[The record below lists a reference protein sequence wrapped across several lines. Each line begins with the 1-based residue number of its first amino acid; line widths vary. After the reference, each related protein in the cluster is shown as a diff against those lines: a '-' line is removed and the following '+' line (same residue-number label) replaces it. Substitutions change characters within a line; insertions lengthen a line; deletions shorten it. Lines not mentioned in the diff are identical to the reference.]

1 MNLVRNQTGSTR
13 NSTNPTHLFE
23 VRLRRLQDRTGFR
36 LSREQEVG
44 SWTCLVR
51 NGARQE
57 NGSGPTTSVTP
68 ATLQDNSD
76 SCGRSLAT
84 G

>member
-13 NSTNPTHLFE
+13 NDTNPTHLFA
-23 VRLRRLQDRTGFR
+23 VRLRRLQDRSGFR
-36 LSREQEVG
+36 LSREQEVDF
-44 SWTCLVR
+44 WTCLVG
-51 NGARQE
+51 NGAGQE
-57 NGSGPTTSVTP
+57 NGSGPKTSVTP

>member
-13 NSTNPTHLFE
+13 NNTNPTHLFE
-23 VRLRRLQDRTGFR
+23 VCLRRLQDRSGFR
-36 LSREQEVG
+36 LSREQEVDF
-44 SWTCLVR
+44 WTCLAR
-51 NGARQE
+51 NGAGQG
-57 NGSGPTTSVTP
+57 NGSGLTTSVTP

-76 SCGRSLAT
+76 SCGRSPAT

>member
-1 MNLVRNQTGSTR
+1 MNLVRNHTGSTR
-13 NSTNPTHLFE
+13 NDTNPTHLFE
-23 VRLRRLQDRTGFR
+23 VRLRRLQDRKEFR
-36 LSREQEVG
+36 LSREQEVDF
-44 SWTCLVR
+44 WTRLVG
-51 NGARQE
+51 NGAGQE
-57 NGSGPTTSVTP
+57 NGSGPKTSVTP